1 MVELGIGEGTG
12 SLEFVGKIKSIITDG
27 CGKRETA
34 RCGYLNTDIRCRHEP
49 VESVSADCKTI
60 QRIRLHLLSFDLLR
74 TERTKKNDNTRVYQ
88 IDIYLRIFA
97 YL

>member
-1 MVELGIGEGTG
+1 MVELGIGGGTG
-12 SLEFVGKIKSIITDG
+12 GPEFVGKIKSIITDG

-34 RCGYLNTDIRCRHEP
+34 RCGYLNTDIRCRREP
-49 VESVSADCKTI
+49 VKCVCANSKTVE
-60 QRIRLHLLSFDLLR
+60 RIRLHLLSFDLLR